1 MPTDTEPVDKAIM
14 KFRNH
19 LSVILIKEK
28 VNNFDNTISFKE
40 IETNDVNKNICSWN
54 PKKAGTDNDINEKI
68 FKSCKHCVFHL

>member
-40 IETNDVNKNICSWN
+40 IETNDVNKNIMLL
-54 PKKAGTDNDINEKI
+54 
-68 FKSCKHCVFHL
+68 KS

>member
-1 MPTDTEPVDKAIM
+1 MTNHIKMPTDTEPVDKAIM

-40 IETNDVNKNICSWN
+40 IETNDVNKNIMLL
-54 PKKAGTDNDINEKI
+54 
-68 FKSCKHCVFHL
+68 KS